1 MFFATATLGILLLVL
16 IFSVLDLWA
25 IRRRTFDQAEKRA
38 LNVSLVLAEYI
49 REIFLAGD
57 SSVRQLAVYSARAGG
72 PGAPAAEWQP
82 ILMAARAALTGIG
95 SLSVTDADGI
105 IRHSSQRAIL
115 GESRRDEYV
124 FQRLRDLTSDQLVV
138 GPPFLTRSVP
148 TRLVIPFGRRLVGED
163 GRFIGT
169 IVATAIPD
177 ESRALFQ
184 TADVGRGGSVWVF
197 HPNGAVLFREP
208 SSANPI
214 GESALQNPL
223 FQAAQA
229 QGDTG
234 TLRGP
239 LAPGSDTFISGFRRI
254 PTPPVI
260 VAVSLQQNEVLADW
274 YHERN
279 VTSAG
284 LVVLGLTLGLTVLV
298 LFRQMD
304 ARAHAATTL
313 RDTNDRLARALAS
326 EQRARQE
333 SEAASYVKDEFLMTV
348 SHELRTPLTAIY
360 GWSRLLASGQ
370 VRGEQRTR
378 ALATIERNARA
389 QTRLIEDLLDVS
401 RVISGK
407 LRLDIRQVHLGQ
419 LVAGAIEAMRPA
431 LAAKRIRLETAID
444 EGVPMVAGDPERLQQ
459 VVWNLLSNAT
469 KFTPEGGRVRLRL
482 ARAGPAVEM
491 RVTDTGIGIAPEFLP
506 YVFDRFRQQEGGTRR
521 RYGGLGLGLAIVR
534 HLVELHGGAV
544 AAESDGEGHGATF
557 TVVLPLQAA
566 IASSEPPERRWPA
579 TPVMTGA
586 RLDGL
591 RVLVVD
597 DEAEARELFTSI
609 LEHAGAS
616 VITASS
622 AEEALTILAAGPL
635 DVLMSDIEMPGA
647 DGYQLA
653 ARALAQAR
661 DRGTRLNTIAVTA
674 YARTEDRM
682 RALEHGFHWHLA
694 KPVEPSELVSVIASL
709 VYAPASESR
718 PN

>member
-1 MFFATATLGILLLVL
+1 M
-16 IFSVLDLWA
+16 
-25 IRRRTFDQAEKRA
+25 
-38 LNVSLVLAEYI
+38 SLVLSEYI
-49 REIFLAGD
+49 REIFVAGD
-57 SSVRQLAVYSARAGG
+57 TSVRQLAVYSQRAGG
-72 PGAPAAEWQP
+72 PAAPAAEWQP
-82 ILMAARAALTGIG
+82 ILTAARAALTGIG

-105 IRHSSQRAIL
+105 IRHSSQPVIV

-124 FQRLRDLTSDQLVV
+124 FERLRALTTDELIV
-138 GPPFLTRSVP
+138 GPPFLTRSTP
-148 TRLVIPFGRRLVGED
+148 KRLVIPFGRRLTDKD
-163 GRFIGT
+163 GRFLGT
-169 IVATAIPD
+169 IVATAIPE
-177 ESRALFQ
+177 ESRALFK
-184 TADVGRGGSVWVF
+184 TADVGACGSVWVF

-208 SSANPI
+208 STSNPI
-214 GESALQNPL
+214 GESALKNPL

-229 QGDTG
+229 DGEAG
-234 TLRGP
+234 TLRGRLEP
-239 LAPGSDTFISGFRRI
+239 DGDAFISGFRRI
-254 PTPPVI
+254 ATPPVI
-260 VAVSLQQNEVLADW
+260 VAVSLHQEEVLADW

-284 LVVLGLTLGLTVLV
+284 FAVLGLTLGLTVLV

-304 ARAHAATTL
+304 ARAQAATTL
-313 RDTNDRLARALAS
+313 RETNERLAAALAN

-407 LRLDIRQVHLGQ
+407 LRLDMRQLHLSE
-419 LVAGAIEAMRPA
+419 LVSGAIEAMRPA
-431 LAAKRIRLETAID
+431 LAAKSIRLETVID
-444 EGVPMVAGDPERLQQ
+444 PNLAPVAGDPERLQQ
-459 VVWNLLSNAT
+459 VVWNLLSNAA
-469 KFTPEGGRVRLRL
+469 KFTPEGGRVLLRL
-482 ARAGPAVEM
+482 TQVGSHVEM
-491 RVTDTGIGIAPEFLP
+491 SVTDTGVGIAPEFLP
-506 YVFDRFRQQEGGTRR
+506 HVFDRFRQQEGGTRR

-534 HLVELHGGAV
+534 HLVELHGGSV
-544 AAESDGEGHGATF
+544 AAESEGEGRGATF
-557 TVVLPLQAA
+557 KVSLPAQAA
-566 IASSEPPERRWPA
+566 IVPSASRERSRPLA
-579 TPVMTGA
+579 PIVTGA

-616 VITASS
+616 VRSASS
-622 AEEALTILAAGPL
+622 AEEALIILEAGAH
-635 DVLMSDIEMPGA
+635 DVLMSDIEMPGE

-653 ARALAQAR
+653 ARALARAR
-661 DRGTRLNTIAVTA
+661 ERGTRLNTIAVTA
-674 YARTEDRM
+674 HARTEDRV
-682 RALEHGFHWHLA
+682 RALEHGFNWHLA
-694 KPVEPSELVSVIASL
+694 KPVEPSELVSIIASL
-709 VYAPASESR
+709 VYAPAGESR